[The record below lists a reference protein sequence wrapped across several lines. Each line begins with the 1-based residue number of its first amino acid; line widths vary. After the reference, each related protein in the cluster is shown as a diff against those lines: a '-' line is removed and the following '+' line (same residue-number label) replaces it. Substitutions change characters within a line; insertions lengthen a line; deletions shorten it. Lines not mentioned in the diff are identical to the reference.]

1 MFEGDDSVRVHLP
14 FTFKAMA
21 SIEEVYNVIHKI
33 STGIE
38 KECVDCLD
46 DNKGIVEGL
55 IREQLYSGQ
64 NGKGRLLNPTYDNDP
79 FFEEPG
85 RWYHRSKQYKHW
97 KEKITPPIGSEV
109 LFLPPRPVEVP
120 NLFITGR
127 FHDSITAKLID
138 NGLEIDT
145 EGFIDGPDIKEKYG
159 ENIFMLGETG
169 RKYFLKN
176 ILRPWL
182 EKFIVNCGYH

>member
-1 MFEGDDSVRVHLP
+1 M
-14 FTFKAMA
+14 T

-33 STGIE
+33 ATGIE
-38 KECVDCLD
+38 NECAACLD
-46 DNKGIVEGL
+46 DNKDVVEGL
-55 IREQLYSGQ
+55 IREQLYSGV
-64 NGKGRLLNPTYDNDP
+64 NGKERLLSPTYENDP

-97 KEKITPPIGSEV
+97 KQKITPPIGSEV
-109 LFLPPRPVEVP
+109 LFLSPRSVEVP

-127 FHDSITAKLID
+127 FHDSVSAKLIGD
-138 NGLEIDT
+138 GLNIDT

-159 ENIFMLGETG
+159 ENIFMLGNTG
-169 RKYFLKN
+169 KKYFAKN

-182 EKFIVNCGYH
+182 DKFMKNSGYH